1 MSADKRKTIE
11 EQTKGLKETVR
22 YQALDKKLAE
32 KMRAKCLRPH
42 SVLMAGEPCPTCGFQ
57 KI

>member
-1 MSADKRKTIE
+1 VSADKRKTIE

-22 YQALDKKLAE
+22 YQALDEKLSEKK
-32 KMRAKCLRPH
+32 RVKCLRPH
-42 SVLMAGEPCPTCGFQ
+42 AVLMAGEPCPTCGFQ

>member
-22 YQALDKKLAE
+22 YQALDEKLPEKKPV
-32 KMRAKCLRPH
+32 KCLRPH
-42 SVLMAGEPCPTCGFQ
+42 SALVGGEPCPTCGFQ

>member
-22 YQALDKKLAE
+22 YQALDGKLPEKK
-32 KMRAKCLRPH
+32 RVKCLRPH
-42 SVLMAGEPCPTCGFQ
+42 SLLMAGEPCPTCGLQ

>member
-1 MSADKRKTIE
+1 MCADKRKTIE

-22 YQALDKKLAE
+22 YQDLDKKLPE
-32 KMRAKCLRPH
+32 KKPVKCLRPH
-42 SVLMAGEPCPTCGFQ
+42 SELMAGEPCHTCGFR

>member
-22 YQALDKKLAE
+22 YQAFDEKLPE
-32 KMRAKCLRPH
+32 KNLA
-42 SVLMAGEPCPTCGFQ
+42 SVYDRIPR
-57 KI
+57 